1 MEARVMLWELIKDS
15 QDSIT
20 VNKHVM
26 STNFNKNSDVQ
37 IFWALWDSC
46 RVRKEL
52 KLKGIYE

>member
-1 MEARVMLWELIKDS
+1 MLWELIKDS

-26 STNFNKNSDVQ
+26 STNFNKNSGVQ
-37 IFWALWDSC
+37 IFWALWHSS